1 MASTEGK
8 FEFNWHGQNNWF
20 CPDFHYKF
28 VNWESILDTAKQI
41 NKGQDC
47 DFNGRYQAGGN
58 SVVRRLRF
66 RKTGEQWLVKVPVF
80 PGWYIENPNVAQE
93 VLNAWS
99 PRRRERLKSEIAT
112 MRYVAQH
119 SKIPVP
125 TVYGYNTAVEGNPA
139 KLPYI
144 LMQCLEGNILYE
156 HPNYDKR
163 SDAEQAKIEKTGA
176 WIQVGYPLL
185 SLNL

>member
-1 MASTEGK
+1 
-8 FEFNWHGQNNWF
+8 
-20 CPDFHYKF
+20 
-28 VNWESILDTAKQI
+28 
-41 NKGQDC
+41 
-47 DFNGRYQAGGN
+47 
-58 SVVRRLRF
+58 
-66 RKTGEQWLVKVPVF
+66 
-80 PGWYIENPNVAQE
+80 
-93 VLNAWS
+93 
-99 PRRRERLKSEIAT
+99 

-125 TVYGYNTAVEGNPA
+125 TVYGYNTAGEGNPA